1 MNQVIKAGL
10 QSAILRLMKPVVRL
24 LLKHNVPFGTFAELI
39 KHTYVQVAQETLSL
53 PGKKLSDSRISVI
66 TGIPRKDIKRYA
78 EKPDRD
84 DQDIFREHNRAARV
98 LTGWIQDTHFNDGD
112 RRPLDLPMEAEE
124 GEPSFTTLVQKYSGG
139 IPPRAILDEC
149 LRIEAVRPIEDQRLR
164 LVSFG
169 YLPSRDELDQI
180 QVLSR
185 EVADFL
191 DCIDHNL
198 RSKLEDSY
206 LQLSVRCDNL
216 PQECLDRLRKES
228 GERGR
233 KLLQDLAGSISR
245 FDRDQ
250 NDTVFGTGKHRV
262 VMGVYYYQEEVK
274 DDADPS

>member
-1 MNQVIKAGL
+1 MNQVIKVGL
-10 QSAILRLMKPVVRL
+10 QSAILRLMRPVVRL
-24 LLKHNVPFGTFAELI
+24 LLKHNIPFGTFSDLI
-39 KHTYVQVAQETLSL
+39 KHSYVQVAKETLSL
-53 PGKKLSDSRISVI
+53 PGKKLSDSRISVV

-78 EKPDRD
+78 EAPDRND
-84 DQDIFREHNRAARV
+84 KEIFREHNRAARV
-98 LTGWIQDTHFNDGD
+98 LTGWIQDKDFNDKEG
-112 RRPLDLPMEAEE
+112 RPLDLPMEAD
-124 GEPSFTTLVQKYSGG
+124 GNDPSFSILVQKYSGG

-149 LRIEAVRPIEDQRLR
+149 LRIEAIRKMDDQRLR

-169 YLPSRDELDQI
+169 YLPSHDELEQI

-198 RSKLEDSY
+198 RADLEDSY

-216 PQECLDRLRKES
+216 PEECLDKLRIE
-228 GERGR
+228 GGDRGR
-233 KLLQDLAGSISR
+233 KLLQDMAGSITR

-262 VMGVYYYQEEVK
+262 VMGVYYYQQEVK
-274 DDADPS
+274 DEDHLS

>member
-10 QSAILRLMKPVVRL
+10 QTAILRLMKPVVRL
-24 LLKHNVPFGTFAELI
+24 LLQHNIPFGTFAELI
-39 KHTYVQVAQETLSL
+39 KHTYVQVARETLTL
-53 PGKKLSDSRISVI
+53 PGKKLSDSRVSVV

-78 EKPDRD
+78 QSPDRD
-84 DQDIFREHNRAARV
+84 DKEIFREHNRAARV
-98 LTGWIQDTHFNDGD
+98 LTGWIQDRDYNDAE
-112 RRPLDLPMEAEE
+112 RRPLDLPMEAEGE
-124 GEPSFTTLVQKYSGG
+124 GPSFTSLVQKYSGG

-149 LRIEAVRPIEDQRLR
+149 MRIEAVRKMEDKTLR

-198 RSKLEDSY
+198 RSELEESY

-216 PQECLDRLRKES
+216 PEECLDKLRRE
-228 GERGR
+228 GGDRGR
-233 KLLQDLAGSISR
+233 QFLQDMAGSISR
-245 FDRDQ
+245 YDRDQ

-274 DDADPS
+274 DEKPTD